1 MRMRLG
7 ITVGGETL
15 DELVDDVKAA
25 EADGFAFVTATNV
38 FGHDAVGALSIAGRE
53 TDRIELAPGIVP
65 TPPRHPAALAQQ
77 ALTAQAACRG
87 RFTLGIGLSHQIVI
101 ESVFGLSYQAPAK
114 QMEEYLQ
121 VLLPLLQGKPVSHSG
136 EFYQV
141 NAELQI
147 SDATPVST
155 LVSAHGPL
163 MLEVAGRL
171 TDGTVTWMVGPRT
184 LGEHTV
190 PGVARAAAD
199 AGRPQP
205 RIVAALPIAI
215 TDDIDGARQLAEEA
229 FEVYKTLPSYR
240 ALLDREGATGP
251 GDVAIVG
258 DESAARAALAGLKDA
273 GVTDFAAVV
282 YSTDEVTRTRTR
294 EFLMSEL

>member
-1 MRMRLG
+1 
-7 ITVGGETL
+7 
-15 DELVDDVKAA
+15 
-25 EADGFAFVTATNV
+25 
-38 FGHDAVGALSIAGRE
+38 
-53 TDRIELAPGIVP
+53 
-65 TPPRHPAALAQQ
+65 LAQQ